1 MLTFTSSRAVIPSL
15 PRHSTLKYP
24 KDRREVPLR
33 RSFYLMSV
41 LPLADIP
48 LSPEIENVAQ
58 VVIVW

>member
-48 LSPEIENVAQ
+48 LSPEIENVA
-58 VVIVW
+58 